1 MAMTVIRRYTSVE
14 RENCSDEVHMLRDIL
29 REWERGFETD
39 YFNRRDAKL
48 IQKIRE
54 RARLQEVAAA
64 LAEKL
69 EVDAPALLQRAAG
82 LGLTRET
89 GAALLV
95 APLIQVAW
103 ADGDVTDR
111 ERAVVLDLAAARGVV
126 AGTPP
131 HAQLLAW
138 LQERPGAELF
148 DTAIEIINAGFAVLP
163 DAERAD
169 RVLAVLDACERVAKA
184 SEGPAMLGLRYS
196 GLREEAAVL
205 ETLTRKLGASHMAH

>member
-1 MAMTVIRRYTSVE
+1 
-14 RENCSDEVHMLRDIL
+14 MLKDLL
-29 REWERGFETD
+29 RERERGFETD
-39 YFNRRDAKL
+39 YFNKHDAKL

-54 RARLQEVAAA
+54 RAHLQEVAAA

-69 EVDAPALLQRAAG
+69 RVDDPDLLQRVVR

-89 GAALLV
+89 GAAILM

-111 ERAVVLDLAAARGVV
+111 ERAIVLELGGARGIV

-138 LQERPGAELF
+138 LQECPRPELF
-148 DTAIEIINAGFAVLP
+148 DAAIEIINVGFAVLP
-163 DAERAD
+163 AVERAERV
-169 RVLAVLDACERVAKA
+169 RAVLDACERVAEA
-184 SEGPAMLGLRYS
+184 ARGVAMFGLRFS
-196 GLREEAAVL
+196 ASSAEAAVL
-205 ETLTRKLGASHMAH
+205 ETLRTKLHASTSPLFS